1 MELPR
6 AAESISVDEFFQL
19 DIRVG
24 TVLRAQVFPEARKPA
39 YKLWI
44 DFGEL
49 GVRQSSAQIT
59 DLYQPEELVGRQVV
73 AVVNFP
79 ARKIAGF
86 RSEVLVLGTSTAAG
100 HITLLAPDAYTP
112 DGSRI
117 H

>member
-1 MELPR
+1 MELPTP
-6 AAESISVDEFFQL
+6 AQSVRIDDFFQV

-24 TVLRAQVFPEARKPA
+24 TVLRAEVFAKARKPA

-44 DFGEL
+44 DFGDL

-59 DLYQPEELVGRQVV
+59 ALYQPEDLPGRQVV
-73 AVVNFP
+73 AVVNCP
-79 ARKIAGF
+79 PRMVAGF
-86 RSEVLVLGTSTAAG
+86 RSEVLLLGAATEAG
-100 HITLLAPDAYTP
+100 HITLLAPDAYAP

>member
-1 MELPR
+1 MKLPQ
-6 AAESISVDEFFQL
+6 APDNISVDDFFRI

-24 TVLRAQVFPEARKPA
+24 TVLRAESFPEAKNPA

-59 DLYQPEELVGRQVV
+59 QLYQPEELMGRQVV

-79 ARKIAGF
+79 ARKVAGF
-86 RSEVLVLGTSTAAG
+86 CSEVLVLGASTQNG
-100 HITLLAPDAYTP
+100 SITLLAPDAYAP
-112 DGSRI
+112 DGERI